1 MKKPTIFLLLLMSL
15 LTINSTAQST
25 TKTKTTTTKSKPNI
39 EINVEK
45 KVEINIFGG
54 DNSNTKTT
62 TTTYTKNG
70 NKGANTKENNTNN
83 SSSSTPTNS
92 IKAYSKYDFIQGEK
106 VVAIEDFQQ
115 TNIGDFPLRWNTNGS
130 AEVVTLSGRDG
141 KWLQL
146 GTKTTMLPEFIKNLP
161 ENFTFEFDLACS
173 QPFSFYTQELFIGFV
188 AMQKPA
194 TDFTKWTTFK
204 RGESGFI
211 FGIHPAYLTSK
222 TQGTSDYKIISA
234 SKEVMK
240 NKTIHAQFNH
250 VAKPIVHVAIW
261 RQNDRIRLYLNE
273 EKIWDLPKAFADTK
287 FNGIVFY
294 SGAVKT
300 ENDKYYIANL
310 RLTVGASDT
319 RNKLID
325 EGKFSTTGI
334 LFDVNSDKI
343 KPASYGILK
352 EIATTLNEN
361 ENVSIKIVGHTD
373 SDGDDA
379 SNLSLSKKRADAVKS
394 FLNKEFDVDNKRM
407 ETDGKGEMQPVDKS
421 ISTEGKANNRRV
433 EFIKL

>member
-1 MKKPTIFLLLLMSL
+1 MKKSTILLLLLMCL
-15 LTINSTAQST
+15 LTINLTAQNT

-54 DNSNTKTT
+54 DNSTTKTT
-62 TTTYTKNG
+62 TTIKNG
-70 NKGANTKENNTNN
+70 NKGTSTKETNTNN
-83 SSSSTPTNS
+83 SSSSTPSNS
-92 IKAYSKYDFIQGEK
+92 IQAYSKYDFVQGEK
-106 VVAIEDFQQ
+106 VVVLEDFQQ
-115 TNIGDFPLRWNTNGS
+115 TNIGDFPTRWNTNGS
-130 AEVVTLSGRDG
+130 AEVVTLSDKDG

-146 GTKTTMLPEFIKNLP
+146 GTKTTLLPEFIKNLP
-161 ENFTFEFDLACS
+161 ENFTFEFDLAS
-173 QPFSFYTQELFIGFV
+173 AQPFSFYSQELFIGFV

-194 TDFTKWTTFK
+194 TDFAKWTTFK
-204 RGESGFI
+204 RGENGFI
-211 FGIHPAYLTSK
+211 FGLHPAYVTSK
-222 TQGTSDYKIISA
+222 TQGTASYKIISA

-240 NKTIHAQFNH
+240 NSVQQNQFNH
-250 VAKPIVHVAIW
+250 VAKPVVHVAIW

-310 RLTVGASDT
+310 RLAVGAPDT

-361 ENVSIKIVGHTD
+361 SSVRIKIIGHTD

-394 FLNKEFDVDNKRM
+394 FLNKEFDIDNKRM
-407 ETDGKGEMQPVDKS
+407 ETEGKGETQPVDKS
-421 ISTEGKANNRRV
+421 NTTEGKANNRRV
-433 EFIKL
+433 EFIKI